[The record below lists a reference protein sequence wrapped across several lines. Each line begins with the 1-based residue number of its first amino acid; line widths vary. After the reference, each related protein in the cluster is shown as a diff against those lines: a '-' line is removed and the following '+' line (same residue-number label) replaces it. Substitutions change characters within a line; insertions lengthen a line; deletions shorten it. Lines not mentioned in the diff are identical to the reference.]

1 VKKAWLIGL
10 TLMLAGSL
18 ILGGCSGN
26 KTSADQAKDTIN
38 ISLNAD
44 PPKLDPAYSSA
55 LVDRMVFQSI
65 FDKLVDLDKNGK
77 IVPMLAEKWEISS
90 DKKTFIFHLRK
101 GAKFHDGTDFNADA
115 VKFNFERNMQP
126 DSVRRNELKLV
137 DHVTAVDPYT
147 VKVQLKQPFA
157 PFLAVLTDRAGMMV
171 SPAAA
176 QKEGKNFMNHP
187 VGTGPFI
194 YKSRIKGSTI
204 VLEKNPNYW
213 RKGLPKLNRVVYKVI
228 TDPNVALMNL
238 RSGEVDITNKFP
250 PKEIGRIINDPK
262 VIVVNHESQGYQGFH
277 LNTSK
282 PPFNNKELRQ
292 AVDLLINRDA
302 IAKVVFGAAGSPAY
316 SPFAPSTFA
325 YNPHDKP
332 ETPSV
337 KKAKELL
344 NKAGKKNGFTFTLKI
359 PTTPAGQQ
367 VGQMIQN
374 MLRPAGIHVQLE
386 KVEFGTLLEQAE
398 TGNMQAVA
406 LGWSGR
412 PDPDLNTYDFLAT
425 VGSQNYS
432 RYSNPEVDKLL
443 NSARQEMDQTKRKA
457 MYDQVMNIVHEDV
470 PYVYLYNE
478 HDVFGL
484 SKDVQGF
491 QYIPDGL
498 IRTVELSKK

>member
-1 VKKAWLIGL
+1 VKKAWLIAFIL
-10 TLMLAGSL
+10 LLGSSL
-18 ILGGCSGN
+18 LLGGCNGQ
-26 KTSADQAKDTIN
+26 QAGTDRDEDTIN

-65 FDKLVDLDKNGK
+65 FDKLVDLDQHGN
-77 IVPMLAEKWEISS
+77 IVPMLAEKWEISP
-90 DKKTFIFHLRK
+90 DDKTFIFHLRK
-101 GAKFHDGTDFNADA
+101 GVKFQDGTDFNAEA
-115 VKFNFERNMQP
+115 VKFNFARYMQP

-137 DHVTAVDPYT
+137 DHVTALDPYT

-171 SPAAA
+171 SPAAV

-187 VGTGPFI
+187 VGTGPFL

-204 VLEKNPNYW
+204 VLEKNPHYW
-213 RKGLPKLNRVVYKVI
+213 RKGLPKVNRVVYKVI
-228 TDPNVALMNL
+228 VDPNVALMNL
-238 RSGEVDITNKFP
+238 RSGDVDITNKFP
-250 PKEIGRIINDPK
+250 PREIGRIINDAQVR
-262 VIVVNHESQGYQGFH
+262 VINHESEGYQGFH
-277 LNTSK
+277 LNMAK
-282 PPFNNKELRQ
+282 PPFNKKELRQ
-292 AVDLLINRDA
+292 AVDLLINREA
-302 IAKVVFGAAGSPAY
+302 IAKVVFGPAGSPAY
-316 SPFAPSTFA
+316 SPFVPSHFA
-325 YNPHDKP
+325 YNPDDRP
-332 ETPSV
+332 ETPNV

-344 NKAGKKNGFTFTLKI
+344 EKAGMKNGFTFTLKI

-386 KVEFGTLLEQAE
+386 KVEFGTMIEQAE

-412 PDPDLNTYDFLAT
+412 PDPDLNIYDFLAST
-425 VGSQNYS
+425 GSQNYS
-432 RYSNPEVDKLL
+432 HYSNPQVDRLL
-443 NSARQEMDQTKRKA
+443 SDARREMDQSKRKA
-457 MYDQVMNIVHEDV
+457 IYDRIMKIVHEDV

-484 SKDVQGF
+484 SKNVQGF

-498 IRTVELSKK
+498 IRTAELSKK